1 MWMLTTRISNSAETT
16 MPSVT
21 HAIPYTEIACSHCQ
35 GAGSTRRVWGL
46 GMREIRERA
55 GIGLTEMA
63 HRLGISHAFLS
74 DMELG
79 RRRMSEQWARRVLE
93 AC

>member
-1 MWMLTTRISNSAETT
+1 VS
-16 MPSVT
+16 PVP
-21 HAIPYTEIACSHCQ
+21 AIPYTEIACSHCQ

-46 GMREIRERA
+46 GMREIRERS

-79 RRRMSEQWARRVLE
+79 KRKMSEQWAERILE
-93 AC
+93 ECRAVQYRKDA